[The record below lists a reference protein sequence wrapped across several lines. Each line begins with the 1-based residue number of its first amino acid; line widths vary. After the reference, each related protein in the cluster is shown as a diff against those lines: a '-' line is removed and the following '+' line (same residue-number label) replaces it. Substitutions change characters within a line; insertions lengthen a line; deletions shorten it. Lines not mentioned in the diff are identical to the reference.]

1 MESTLPCTLDK
12 TMTDFFDNETAGKE
26 KRGAALNS
34 VLAATALTTMKLVV
48 GILTGS
54 LGILAEAAHSALDL
68 VAAVVTL
75 FAVSIS
81 GRPADPDHQYGHGKV
96 ENLSALAETLLLLLT
111 CVWIVWEAIERI
123 FHLKVVE
130 VKVTYWSFIVMAI
143 SILVDV
149 SRSRMLY
156 RAARKHRSQALE
168 ADALHFST
176 DVWSSSVVIL
186 GLVCMKLSEMFPA
199 VQFLSEADAIA
210 AVVVALIVVWISIQ
224 LGTRTVQALLDAAP
238 SGMREA
244 ITASVEAVPGVIDCH
259 HVRIRHSGSQPFVDI
274 HITVD
279 GNRTLQDAHNL
290 TEEIE
295 PLIEKLL
302 PSADVTIHPEPA
314 DDAQI
319 KKKFRETH
327 S

>member
-1 MESTLPCTLDK
+1 MESTLPCTLDE

-26 KRGAALNS
+26 KRGVALNS
-34 VLAATALTTMKLVV
+34 VLAAAGLTSMKLVV

-54 LGILAEAAHSALDL
+54 LGILAEAAHSGLDL

-96 ENLSALAETLLLLLT
+96 ENLSALVETLLLLLT

-123 FHLKVVE
+123 FRLKVVE
-130 VKVTYWSFIVMAI
+130 VQVTYWSFIVMGI

-176 DVWSSSVVIL
+176 DIWSSSVVIL
-186 GLVCMKLSEMFPA
+186 GLICMKAADFFPGLA
-199 VQFLSEADAIA
+199 VLKEADAIA

-238 SGMREA
+238 AGMRET
-244 ITASVEAVPGVIDCH
+244 ITASVETMSGVIDCH
-259 HVRIRHSGSQPFVDI
+259 HVRIRQSGAQSFVDI

-279 GNRTLQDAHNL
+279 GKRTLEEAHKL
-290 TEEIE
+290 TEDIE
-295 PLIEKLL
+295 PVIQKLL
-302 PSADVTIHPEPA
+302 PGADITIHAEPA
-314 DDAQI
+314 GDAQI
-319 KKKFRETH
+319 KKKFGQTR